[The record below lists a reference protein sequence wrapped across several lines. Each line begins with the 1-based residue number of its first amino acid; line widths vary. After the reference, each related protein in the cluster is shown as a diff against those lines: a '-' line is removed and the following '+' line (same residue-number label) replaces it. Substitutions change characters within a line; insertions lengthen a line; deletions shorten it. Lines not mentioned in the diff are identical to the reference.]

1 MINKEDKSIKRIVYL
16 FPQLKDDLHQT
27 MFGKNE
33 KKLGFTQLQAKTILS
48 LLHHDSTKMSI
59 LQKELNTTPSTMTSI
74 INNLEKRKLVSRT
87 HSMEDKRVINVELTK
102 EGLNLGLQLRKETN
116 KTFLQQLSK
125 LSKDE
130 EKLFWSCVDTLE
142 TLIDKIGNN

>member
-1 MINKEDKSIKRIVYL
+1 MINKEDKSLKRIVYL

-27 MFGKNE
+27 MFGENE

-74 INNLEKRKLVSRT
+74 INTLEKRKLVSRT

-102 EGLNLGLQLRKETN
+102 EGLKRGLQLREETN
-116 KTFLQQLSK
+116 KTFIQQLSK

-142 TLIDKIGNN
+142 TLIDKIGNK

>member
-1 MINKEDKSIKRIVYL
+1 MIDKKDKSLKRIIYL

-27 MFGKNE
+27 MFGENE
-33 KKLGFTQLQAKTILS
+33 KKLGFSKLQAQTILS

-74 INNLEKRKLVSRT
+74 INTLEKRKLVSRT

-102 EGLNLGLQLRKETN
+102 EGLKLGLQLREETN
-116 KTFLQQLSK
+116 KTFVQQLTK
-125 LSKDE
+125 LSKEE
-130 EKLFWSCVDTLE
+130 EKLFWSSVDTLE
-142 TLIDKIGNN
+142 TLIEKIGNK